1 MIVQKYVYICTVANH
16 CMLFFPAANPYL
28 VAISQST
35 VEVNFFD
42 PLTLSFQAA
51 FNSDGTANSL
61 SFIYLEQSNSDEII
75 ANDPFTIQPDS
86 NNPQI
91 FSITFPTAGGNMA
104 GTYTACKS
112 LYKNM

>member
-1 MIVQKYVYICTVANH
+1 MHTV
-16 CMLFFPAANPYL
+16 FSVVNPYL
-28 VAISQST
+28 VAITQST

-51 FNSDGTANSL
+51 FNSDGTTNSL
-61 SFIYLEQSNSDEII
+61 PFIFLEHINSDGII
-75 ANDPFTIQPDS
+75 VNDPFTIRPDQDS